1 VEAQDIKSTGTNMK
15 SKDYLSEA
23 ISPLTL
29 QNPMMDQL
37 DLSVIIV
44 NYKAR
49 EFLKDCFDSIYN
61 SIADLR
67 VEIWLVDN
75 SSKDSSLSWTRES
88 YPEIRLIGNDWNL
101 GFSRASNQ
109 GIKNSKGRY
118 LLLLNPDTKIVKG
131 KLEDVLK
138 FMDENPEVGI
148 CGSKMVNDKGELLY
162 SCRSFP
168 DYFTSISSS
177 QSLLNRLLPRNPLS
191 KKYLQKD
198 LDRIRIAEVDWVSGS
213 CLFARRKMLEQIGLL
228 DESFFMFCEDVDLC
242 LRAEKSGWKVF
253 YFPFLTVTHKIGGST
268 SRNPLRAKLEHHRSM
283 YYFFKK
289 HYRPNPFFRFLVYSG
304 LLFRLIL
311 QSFIFVL
318 PKSSKKGKI

>member
-1 VEAQDIKSTGTNMK
+1 MTT
-15 SKDYLSEA
+15 
-23 ISPLTL
+23 
-29 QNPMMDQL
+29 QNPMRDQP
-37 DLSVIIV
+37 DLSIIIV
-44 NYKAR
+44 NYEAK

-61 SIADLR
+61 SITDLR

-75 SSKDSSLSWTRES
+75 SLKDNSLTWVREN
-88 YPEIRLIGNDWNL
+88 YPEVKLIGNEWNL

-109 GIKNSKGRY
+109 GIKKSKGRY

-138 FMDENPEVGI
+138 FMDENPEIGI
-148 CGSKMVNDKGELLY
+148 CGPKMIDDEGKLLY

-168 DYFTSISSS
+168 NYFTSISSS

-191 KKYLQKD
+191 QKYLQKD
-198 LDRIRIAEVDWVSGS
+198 LDRSMIAEVDWVSGS

-242 LRAEKSGWKVF
+242 LRAKKNGWKVF
-253 YFPFLTVTHKIGGST
+253 YFPFLTVIHSIGGST

-289 HYRPNPFFRFLVYSG
+289 HYRPNPILRFLIYCG
-304 LLFRLIL
+304 LLFRLLL
-311 QSFIFVL
+311 QSFIFIL
-318 PKSSKKGKI
+318 SKSSKKGKI